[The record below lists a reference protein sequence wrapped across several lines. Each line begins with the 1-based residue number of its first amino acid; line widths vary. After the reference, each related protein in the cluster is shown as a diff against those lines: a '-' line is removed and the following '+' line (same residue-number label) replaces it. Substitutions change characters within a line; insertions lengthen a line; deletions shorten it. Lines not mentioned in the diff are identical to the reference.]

1 MRKRRFKDLSIATRI
16 GLLTSGSMVLLL
28 IAGGIYLY
36 RVQTGSLQRYSDR
49 LLSEEA
55 HSLNQVIEMQIRER
69 QVRLRT
75 GLDLTLELLYSFGEI
90 TFGNSRQVTAIDYFT
105 GDNTIVDVKQWK
117 LGREQLY
124 NNNEMADR
132 ISALGGIQVSLFQ
145 KTDKGYLN
153 IATTVKDDNGER
165 ILNTLIS
172 ANSPVIQAIE
182 RGEDFYDRSRLGD
195 DWYLAASRA
204 IMHNGKPVGML
215 FIGVP
220 EKDVSIIRD
229 LFSKKTYYDTGYP
242 FLVDATGILLV
253 HPT

>member
-1 MRKRRFKDLSIATRI
+1 MRKRRFKDLSIAIRI

-28 IAGGIYLY
+28 IAGGIFLY

-49 LLSEEA
+49 LLSEEP

-105 GDNTIVDVKQWK
+105 GENTIVDVKQWK

-132 ISALGGIQVSLFQ
+132 ISALGGIQVSLFSYSFQ
-145 KTDKGYLN
+145 
-153 IATTVKDDNGER
+153 
-165 ILNTLIS
+165 
-172 ANSPVIQAIE
+172 
-182 RGEDFYDRSRLGD
+182 
-195 DWYLAASRA
+195 
-204 IMHNGKPVGML
+204 
-215 FIGVP
+215 
-220 EKDVSIIRD
+220 
-229 LFSKKTYYDTGYP
+229 
-242 FLVDATGILLV
+242 
-253 HPT
+253 

>member
-1 MRKRRFKDLSIATRI
+1 
-16 GLLTSGSMVLLL
+16 
-28 IAGGIYLY
+28 
-36 RVQTGSLQRYSDR
+36 
-49 LLSEEA
+49 
-55 HSLNQVIEMQIRER
+55 
-69 QVRLRT
+69 
-75 GLDLTLELLYSFGEI
+75 
-90 TFGNSRQVTAIDYFT
+90 
-105 GDNTIVDVKQWK
+105 
-117 LGREQLY
+117 
-124 NNNEMADR
+124 MADR

-220 EKDVSIIRD
+220 ERC
-229 LFSKKTYYDTGYP
+229 
-242 FLVDATGILLV
+242 
-253 HPT
+253 